1 MNNGLV
7 SYAFEDVHSAS
18 ISCRWKTLG
27 HNHVFFFF
35 LPFKVLSQRLE
46 LERDDELVPEK
57 NS

>member
-1 MNNGLV
+1 MLLRMCIV
-7 SYAFEDVHSAS
+7 LRF
-18 ISCRWKTLG
+18 
-27 HNHVFFFF
+27 HVAGRPWGTIMFFFF

>member
-27 HNHVFFFF
+27 HDHVFVFFY
-35 LPFKVLSQRLE
+35 LLKCYLK
-46 LERDDELVPEK
+46 D
-57 NS
+57 